1 MMTSRAP
8 RNRTERQVG
17 SMLKEIT
24 LGRYYPGKSVLHR
37 LDPRIKIV
45 IAIFYMILVFMVQAP
60 IPMIVLCLLTLA
72 MIILSRV
79 PIHYVLNSIKPILF
93 ILVFAFAINLF
104 TVKGETW
111 LELGPLTLTDQGVYT
126 ALRMAARLILLILST
141 TLFLTLTT
149 TPILV
154 ADAMEKL
161 LDPLRKIGFPA
172 HEMAMM
178 MSIALRFVPT
188 LLEETDKIM
197 KAQSSRGADYDTGG
211 LIAKARGLV
220 SVLIPLFVSAFK
232 RAEDLAVA
240 MEARCYRGGEG
251 RTRLKIMKLQRLDLV
266 FALTMLVASAIVL
279 FLQFR

>member
-1 MMTSRAP
+1 
-8 RNRTERQVG
+8 
-17 SMLKEIT
+17 MLKQIS
-24 LGRYYPGKSVLHR
+24 LGRYYPGDSVLHR
-37 LDPRIKIV
+37 LDPRTKII
-45 IAIFYMILVFMVQAP
+45 IAIFYMILVFVIQAA
-60 IPMIVLCLLTLA
+60 IPMILLCLFTLA
-72 MIILSRV
+72 LIILSRV
-79 PIHYVLNSIKPILF
+79 PVKYVLNSIKPILF
-93 ILVFAFAINLF
+93 ILIFAFVINLF
-104 TVKGETW
+104 TVKGDAW
-111 LELGPLTLTDQGVYT
+111 LNLGPLTITYQGIYT
-126 ALRMAARLILLILST
+126 ALRMAARLTLLILST
-141 TLFLTLTT
+141 TLFMTLTT

-161 LDPLRKIGFPA
+161 LNPLRKIGFPA

-251 RTRLKIMKLQRLDLV
+251 RTRLKIMKLQQLDLV
-266 FALTMLVASAIVL
+266 FGASILLISAGLL

>member
-1 MMTSRAP
+1 
-8 RNRTERQVG
+8 
-17 SMLKEIT
+17 MLKQIS
-24 LGRYYPGKSVLHR
+24 LGRYYPGDSVLHR
-37 LDPRIKIV
+37 LDPRTKII
-45 IAIFYMILVFMVQAP
+45 IAIFYMVLVFVIQAA
-60 IPMIVLCLLTLA
+60 IPMILLCLFTLA
-72 MIILSRV
+72 LIILSRV
-79 PIHYVLNSIKPILF
+79 PVKYVLNSIKPILF
-93 ILVFAFAINLF
+93 ILIFAFVINLF
-104 TVKGETW
+104 TVKGDAW
-111 LELGPLTLTDQGVYT
+111 LNLGPLTITYQGIYT
-126 ALRMAARLILLILST
+126 ALRMAARLTLLILST
-141 TLFLTLTT
+141 TLFMTLTT
-149 TPILV
+149 TPILI

-161 LDPLRKIGFPA
+161 LNPLRKIGFPA

-266 FALTMLVASAIVL
+266 FSVSIVL
-279 FLQFR
+279 ISTIILYLQFR

>member
-1 MMTSRAP
+1 
-8 RNRTERQVG
+8 
-17 SMLKEIT
+17 MLKQIS
-24 LGRYYPGKSVLHR
+24 LGRYYPGDSVLHR
-37 LDPRIKIV
+37 LDPRTKII
-45 IAIFYMILVFMVQAP
+45 IAIFYMVLVFVIQAAV
-60 IPMIVLCLLTLA
+60 PMILLCLFTLA
-72 MIILSRV
+72 LIILSRV
-79 PIHYVLNSIKPILF
+79 PIKYVLNSIKPILF
-93 ILVFAFAINLF
+93 ILIFAFVINLF
-104 TVKGETW
+104 TVKGDAW
-111 LELGPLTLTDQGVYT
+111 LNLGPLTITYQGIYT
-126 ALRMAARLILLILST
+126 ALRMAARLTLLILST
-141 TLFLTLTT
+141 TLFMTLTT
-149 TPILV
+149 TPILI

-161 LDPLRKIGFPA
+161 LNPLRKIGFPA

-266 FALTMLVASAIVL
+266 FGVSILLISTGIL